1 MEFTKIQL
9 TKQNTLTVVYKDDDG
24 NVINFVG
31 ANIVHR
37 DLREAM
43 RALVPH
49 LAVITEQ
56 REAYVKTYA
65 ELKAQSISDEDANNI
80 YRKMSV
86 EGLSLGNDQHEVSV
100 QGIRILTKAGTVKVE
115 TPQIDLEDSDS
126 YEHVGDMS
134 LDVDAIIYEA
144 KAYIEERKWGV
155 KEASIDFKDIDPF
168 DGEVKADGAPVAE
181 GTAPKKRGRKSKKA
195 A

>member
-49 LAVITEQ
+49 LAMITEQ

-65 ELKAQSISDEDANNI
+65 ELKAQSISDDDANNI

-86 EGLSLGNDQHEVSV
+86 EGLSLGNDQREVSV
-100 QGIRILTKAGTVKVE
+100 QGIRILTKAGVVKVE
-115 TPQIDLEDSDS
+115 TPQIDLADSDS

-168 DGEVKADGAPVAE
+168 DGVKADGAPVAE